1 MDVGNEILEKNEI
14 PPPPQFYENLRR
26 RIDAKTPN
34 KSANGVGCWEWC
46 GTKKFSSAYGVVN
59 LTVGGDHLC
68 VHAHRA
74 SYMAFNNKF
83 ILPHDISHCC
93 HHSLC
98 VNPNHLSHEPH
109 EINMARERCRR
120 SGSCFGHESD
130 GKPLKPCIFG
140 DKPEE

>member
-1 MDVGNEILEKNEI
+1 MRSWRRMRF
-14 PPPPQFYENLRR
+14 PPPQFYENLRR